1 MDLSIPLKKPVEA
14 HGRTV
19 EVLHLAE
26 PSGKLVVE
34 LGEPFILMGSGG
46 GGIKE
51 LPAVTLSYIVKLAKI
66 PRSAAEAL
74 SPGDRKAAFLALL
87 PFLMPSDPEE
97 ETELEAE
104 SE

>member
-1 MDLSIPLKKPVEA
+1 MDLSIPLKKSVEA
-14 HGRTV
+14 HGRTID
-19 EVLHLAE
+19 VLQLAE

-34 LGEPFILMGSGG
+34 LGEPFVLMGSGG

-51 LPAVTLSYIVKLAKI
+51 LPAVTISYIVKLAKI

-74 SPGDRKAAFLALL
+74 LPGDRKAAFLALL

-97 ETELEAE
+97 TEQGAE
-104 SE
+104 PSE